1 MNVLQFPLVVGHSQ
15 RISTS
20 KDSLGVARGGRSCGG
35 YRYDPFG
42 SCSHGFAKCSSIG
55 TRGNLSIQRVRGLPR
70 KQGNKMRYYFTG
82 FFKKLIFAPFFSF
95 SATSSFFHVGM
106 CVHVGNARQDSP
118 IVLSVALL
126 SPKRCGS
133 ISGSFS
139 GGEQSFPIHF
149 PFSYM
154 IM

>member
-1 MNVLQFPLVVGHSQ
+1 MLQEEAAAVAVIDTTPSAPVATDLPSAPPLAPVETYQSNECVVCLENKVIRCATFSP
-15 RISTS
+15 
-20 KDSLGVARGGRSCGG
+20 DSL
-35 YRYDPFG
+35 
-42 SCSHGFAKCSSIG
+42 
-55 TRGNLSIQRVRGLPR
+55 
-70 KQGNKMRYYFTG
+70 
-82 FFKKLIFAPFFSF
+82 KKLIFAPLFSF

>member
-1 MNVLQFPLVVGHSQ
+1 MLQEEAAAVAVIDTTPSAPVATDLPSAPPLAPVETYQSNECVVCLENKVIRCGT
-15 RISTS
+15 ITP
-20 KDSLGVARGGRSCGG
+20 DSFL
-35 YRYDPFG
+35 
-42 SCSHGFAKCSSIG
+42 
-55 TRGNLSIQRVRGLPR
+55 
-70 KQGNKMRYYFTG
+70 
-82 FFKKLIFAPFFSF
+82 KKLIFAF

-139 GGEQSFPIHF
+139 GGEQSFPY
-149 PFSYM
+149 PFSIFLHDHVKIAGFLQM
-154 IM
+154 KKKQRIVIQSTFT